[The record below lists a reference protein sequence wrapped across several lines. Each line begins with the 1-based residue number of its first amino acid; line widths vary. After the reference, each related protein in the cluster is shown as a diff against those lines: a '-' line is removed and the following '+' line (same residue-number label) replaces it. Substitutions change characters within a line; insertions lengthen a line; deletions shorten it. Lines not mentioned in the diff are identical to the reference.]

1 MKFGKLKIVYC
12 TFAAVLASLV
22 LTCVPYGPPDGGD
35 YDYDFDFNFTDVEYS
50 SDGRSVTIY
59 LDGSAP
65 VRHSRSLTRSLAIL
79 GHDLFEV
86 AFYHPGTNPPGTST
100 LRRAVWETGH
110 AAGVSGVAR
119 DVDYAS
125 PYSSGA
131 GLTGN
136 NGAAVLFVGKKSDR
150 TLLGVGRVRGTD
162 DGGPLSTTITANTK
176 AVTFEVAALEAG
188 VSTNKDATS
197 FLTAALGTT
206 HQNPTI
212 GNTEVFPVMIVRQL
226 FPLFR
231 INTPPVVANQTVYA
245 QYSFNTYGNTM
256 SIPLGDYRNAIIQKA
271 APELVTMSPYS
282 YRLNPRYPRGGGT
295 GQWAEA
301 PDEIKDGSTG
311 VSFRGNSLGN
321 ARNGLPFQNPV
332 YLQFAS
338 LGSNDGLIFAFTFE
352 IPVIPLSVD
361 GGRDSD
367 FSWYL
372 RTGYDSYIYDLDDG
386 KGGTGGAILIG
397 TGNIEDVLKY
407 NLQIRPPIKNIYPDP
422 TTGYT
427 FDLYGIQVNLRAGND
442 KVNYIVE
449 NLLSI
454 PPETENKK
462 VTFYLGGKSDEGGI
476 EIDMDENIQ
485 TILTAHPEF
494 INNGMVE
501 VYVEYWDPL
510 TQEVGDDPYFGTFI
524 IYINTV
530 EGTPD
535 SDGIPPG
542 NRYIIAS
549 KLDLYTFS
557 HAVGASGGGN
567 FIAVFFDSFDLQEI
581 NLNGGPYN
589 IIILAANPDVT
600 IGRASANGVFIN
612 WSTNT
617 FYFGVWPF
625 NDTLVVQGKA
635 ITSHSFTIHA
645 AGTIANQI
653 LHGTGPT
660 SGYFMANNNHLP
672 MNIFGLA
679 GLVVENDNR
688 FIEE

>member
-1 MKFGKLKIVYC
+1 MKFGKLKIVC
-12 TFAAVLASLV
+12 LTFALALAPLV
-22 LTCVPYGPPDGGD
+22 LTCVPYGPPGGGE
-35 YDYDFDFNFTDVEYS
+35 DYDFAFDFTDVEYS
-50 SDGRSVTIY
+50 SDGTRVTIY

-86 AFYHPGTNPPGTST
+86 AFYHPGTNT
-100 LRRAVWETGH
+100 LRRTVWEVGH

-119 DVDYAS
+119 GVNYSS
-125 PYSSGA
+125 PYSHDA

-136 NGAAVLFVGKKSDR
+136 NGAAILFVGKKSDR

-162 DGGPLSTTITANTK
+162 DGGPLATTITAATK

-231 INTPPVVANQTVYA
+231 INRDKAATQTVYA
-245 QYSFNTYGNTM
+245 QYRFDTYGNT
-256 SIPLGDYRNAIIQKA
+256 IGDYQNAIIQQG
-271 APELVTMSPYS
+271 APALVTMSPYG
-282 YRLNPRYPRGGGT
+282 YRLNPRYPRGGT
-295 GQWAEA
+295 AGQWAEP

-311 VSFRGNSLGN
+311 VSFRDNSLGN
-321 ARNGLPFQNPV
+321 VRNGLPFQNPV

-338 LGSNDGLIFAFTFE
+338 LGSNNGLIFAFTFQ

-361 GGRDSD
+361 GGRDTGD
-367 FSWYL
+367 PWYL

-397 TGNIEDVLKY
+397 TGDIEDVLRY

-422 TTGYT
+422 GTGYI
-427 FDLYGIQVNLRAGND
+427 FDVYGISVNLRAGND

-449 NLLSI
+449 NLLAI

-462 VTFYLGGKSDEGGI
+462 VQFYLGGDSVLGGSENGI
-476 EIDMDENIQ
+476 PIGIPIDMDDDIGA
-485 TILTAHPEF
+485 ILTANDWL
-494 INNGMVE
+494 ISNGMVE

-510 TQEVGDDPYFGTFI
+510 TQEVGDEPYFGTYI

-530 EGTPD
+530 GGTPD
-535 SDGIPPG
+535 SDGIPQG
-542 NRYIIAS
+542 NRFIIAS
-549 KLDLYTFS
+549 TLDLYNFA
-557 HAVGASGGGN
+557 HAVEDSSYGN
-567 FIAVFFDSFDLQEI
+567 FIAVFFDSFDLQQI
-581 NLNGGPYN
+581 NLGGGPYN
-589 IIILAANPDVT
+589 IIILAANPGVT
-600 IGRASANGVFIN
+600 IGRQSAGGVFIN

-617 FYFGVWPF
+617 FFFGVWPF

-635 ITSHSFTIHA
+635 ITSHSFTINA
-645 AGTIANQI
+645 AGTIANPT
-653 LHGTGPT
+653 LHGIGPT

-679 GLVVENDNR
+679 GLVVENEER